1 MSAGTASARYA
12 NRRGELEH
20 YFDRTALDS
29 WTRLTSDAPV
39 SRIRATVRA
48 GRDAMR
54 DTLLDWLP
62 RDLAGQRLLD
72 AGCGT
77 GAAALAAAARGASVV
92 GVDVSP
98 SLIGIARER
107 TSTNIGACAI
117 RFVTGDMLDGS
128 LGEFDHVL
136 AMDSLIHYET
146 ADVFSAL
153 AALAART
160 RESIVF
166 TVAPWTP
173 LLAVMHTVGRL
184 LPASERAPDI
194 VPVRPEHLAAAL
206 TARLGGDG
214 WRIVDQKRISTGFYK
229 SQGFRLVRG

>member
-1 MSAGTASARYA
+1 MSAVTGSARYTD
-12 NRRGELEH
+12 RRGELEH
-20 YFDRTALDS
+20 YFDRTALES
-29 WTRLTSDAPV
+29 WSRLTSDAPV

-62 RDLAGQRLLD
+62 PDLTGQRLLD

-77 GAAALAAAARGASVV
+77 GAGALAAAARGARVV

-98 SLIGIARER
+98 SLIDIARER
-107 TSTNIGACAI
+107 SGTNAGVSSI
-117 RFVTGDMLDGS
+117 RFVTGDMLDES
-128 LGEFDHVL
+128 LGAFDHVL

-146 ADVFSAL
+146 ADVLSAL

-160 RESIVF
+160 RKSIVF

-173 LLAVMHTVGRL
+173 LLALMHTVGRL

-194 VPVRPEHLAAAL
+194 VPVRREHLAAAL
-206 TARLGGDG
+206 AARLGSDR
-214 WRIVDQKRISTGFYK
+214 WRIADHKRISTGFYK
-229 SQGFRLVRG
+229 SEGFRLVRG